1 MSRFVPRP
9 TVRIAGAGAV
19 ALVLAAACTSCAASV
34 DHTVKG
40 KIKERAEQ
48 VRSYLEYIGDN
59 PTGDSVEHQIRAG
72 ELYTDLA
79 LDGDEP
85 ASDSPLGPS
94 TSVVY
99 DLSTDEQGVMSV
111 SFLIADQSTDSVG
124 LFGSDTRALVACM
137 TLTAN
142 SDGQMR
148 GSSAE
153 CPDYVDT
160 LYSAYRQVNIEP

>member
-1 MSRFVPRP
+1 MSRFVPRSA
-9 TVRIAGAGAV
+9 VRVAGIGAV

-34 DHTVKG
+34 DHTIKG

-48 VRSYLEYIGDN
+48 VRTSLEYL
-59 PTGDSVEHQIRAG
+59 GDSPTEDSTEQRIRAG

-79 LDGDEP
+79 LDDAEL
-85 ASDSPLGPS
+85 ASDSPLGPPM
-94 TSVVY
+94 SVVY
-99 DLSTDEQGVMSV
+99 DLSTDEQGVVSV

-142 SDGQMR
+142 PDGQIR

-160 LYSAYRQVNIEP
+160 LYSAYRQVAMKP